1 MKHDA
6 TKSNQRAGAF
16 SETTMHEIVLPS
28 HTNALGTA
36 FGGTI
41 MSWIDICGA
50 ITAQRHVGGNVVTA
64 SIDQLNFIA
73 PVRLGDVVKLVSRVT
88 FTGRTSIEVRVNVSV
103 IDTRTNT
110 EQHAV
115 LAFVTFVAVDEA
127 NRPIPAVGLDT
138 SDPED
143 AQNYEAGR
151 IRRERRLA
159 ARNEDERRGST
170 RG

>member
-1 MKHDA
+1 MNQEE
-6 TKSNQRAGAF
+6 TKGNRRAGAF

-41 MSWIDICGA
+41 MSWIDVCGA

-88 FTGRTSIEVRVNVSV
+88 FTGRTSIEVRVNVTV
-103 IDTRTNT
+103 IDPRTNT

-115 LAFVTFVAVDEA
+115 LAYVTFVAVDAA
-127 NRPIPAVGLDT
+127 NQPILATALDT

-143 AQNYEAGR
+143 ARNFEAGR
-151 IRRERRLA
+151 IRRERRLE
-159 ARNEDERRGST
+159 ARHEDERRS
-170 RG
+170 